1 MCHSP
6 FTGPFGADPEN
17 AFSGGPEFT
26 MPALHV
32 TPINLTPD
40 KETGIGSWSR
50 EDFLNKFRRY
60 RDSNVTHRK
69 IDPKKDFTS
78 LMPWAAFAGM
88 KDEDLSAIY
97 TYLRT
102 LKPVHNKI
110 KHIITRE
117 ELAQQKHIP

>member
-1 MCHSP
+1 
-6 FTGPFGADPEN
+6 
-17 AFSGGPEFT
+17 
-26 MPALHV
+26 
-32 TPINLTPD
+32 
-40 KETGIGSWSR
+40 
-50 EDFLNKFRRY
+50 
-60 RDSNVTHRK
+60 
-69 IDPKKDFTS
+69 
-78 LMPWAAFAGM
+78 MPWAAFAGM